1 MSDLT
6 TILDDAV
13 PGVLTDIVGPGVTRV
28 VVPTPRGAHEY
39 VTVVVESI
47 AGGWLLSDA
56 GEAARIAGADVDR
69 LAHLLSC
76 AGAEI
81 ELSEG
86 VVTSPVSA
94 DEPLASRVLS
104 FAHQLMAAP
113 VLWYARDCL
122 LDDEAGTDVLP
133 PESPSKILAKQTRQR
148 LVERVGRQAGL
159 VIALDRKVFGRGES
173 VRAPLA
179 IMAPASKLP
188 PLLVAAFVDT
198 TASERSVTAAKK
210 VATWTFEVVHEF
222 TIPKYL
228 VVRGEPAQVAHFE
241 SFYDNFNITAVPS
254 DDGMQLEA
262 DAVDAV
268 NRLGFG
274 PR

>member
-6 TILDDAV
+6 TILDDSI
-13 PGVLTDIVGPGVTRV
+13 PGILTDVVADGVMRV
-28 VVPTPRGAHEY
+28 VVPTVRGPHEY
-39 VTVVVESI
+39 VTVIVETI
-47 AGGWLLSDA
+47 ADGWLLSDA
-56 GEAARIAGADVDR
+56 GEAARIAGSDIER

-81 ELSEG
+81 EISEG
-86 VVTSPVSA
+86 VVTSPVAS

-104 FAHQLMAAP
+104 FAHHLMAAP
-113 VLWYARDCL
+113 ILWYARDCL
-122 LDDEAGTDVLP
+122 LEDEPATDLLP
-133 PESPSKILAKQTRQR
+133 PESPSKILAKRTRQR
-148 LVERVGRQAGL
+148 LVERVGRHAAP
-159 VIALDRKVFGRGES
+159 VIGLDRRVFGRGES

-179 IMAPASKLP
+179 IMPPASKMP

-210 VATWTFEVVHEF
+210 IATWTFEVVHDF
-222 TIPKYL
+222 RIPKYL
-228 VVRGEPAQVAHFE
+228 VVRGEASQVAHFG

-254 DDGMQLEA
+254 DDGSQLEA
-262 DAVDAV
+262 DTVDAV
-268 NRLGFG
+268 TRLGFA